1 MGDGAED
8 NDTHS
13 QTQRLAQVTWAL
25 QGNARVTDVF
35 HRTSM
40 RIIRKCDTTK
50 HWILFQEDEVQYED
64 MMPIVNPGQSCNDFS
79 AIWRF
84 VPRTCVLK
92 QAGVVSSNHGDVEGW
107 RHAISRTVSSSSASI
122 QEVPARDGG
131 CRQTS
136 PAIET
141 CALRFIAQGVRP
153 TFGGPPTTVITSNES
168 GAVAETETSCTSKLG
183 SPARL
188 FDNCHVCPDACC
200 WQ

>member
-8 NDTHS
+8 NATHS

-84 VPRTCVLK
+84 VPRTCDGNSYTISHLYRQRIYAASRCSRFATSAICLFSAELTEVEKRSQAIWNRGSVLEFAWK
-92 QAGVVSSNHGDVEGW
+92 YGLATVLLQLGPSEPKRVGGIP
-107 RHAISRTVSSSSASI
+107 HA
-122 QEVPARDGG
+122 
-131 CRQTS
+131 
-136 PAIET
+136 
-141 CALRFIAQGVRP
+141 
-153 TFGGPPTTVITSNES
+153 
-168 GAVAETETSCTSKLG
+168 
-183 SPARL
+183 
-188 FDNCHVCPDACC
+188 
-200 WQ
+200 